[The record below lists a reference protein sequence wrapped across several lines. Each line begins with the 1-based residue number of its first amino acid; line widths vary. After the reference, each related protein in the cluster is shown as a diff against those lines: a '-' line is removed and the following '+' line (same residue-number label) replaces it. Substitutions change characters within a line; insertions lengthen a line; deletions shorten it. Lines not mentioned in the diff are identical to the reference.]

1 MVGAFEPNVD
11 ASTCRLR
18 PRKHVGEQGAGPP
31 GGGDGIGSPW
41 LAGRQRSHLE
51 TPVPGAFESDGPIDR
66 RQRAE
71 VLEGQR
77 GRVLH
82 RTADVK
88 GAVVRRDREVAA
100 DVVEVGWSQVRGEG
114 FGRRLGV
121 VRGGVDSPAP
131 CFTRKNRLNSL
142 VGPAL
147 RPGRGVPVTGAV
159 IGSSPGS
166 HPLSVSPYAE
176 PLGSRPLTMSDDRT
190 PAGTRNSR
198 AVYVHGRVPKT
209 SGTLQAP
216 Q

>member
-1 MVGAFEPNVD
+1 
-11 ASTCRLR
+11 
-18 PRKHVGEQGAGPP
+18 
-31 GGGDGIGSPW
+31 
-41 LAGRQRSHLE
+41 
-51 TPVPGAFESDGPIDR
+51 
-66 RQRAE
+66 
-71 VLEGQR
+71 
-77 GRVLH
+77 
-82 RTADVK
+82 VK

-147 RPGRGVPVTGAV
+147 RPGRGVRVTGAV
-159 IGSSPGS
+159 IGSLPWVASSIG
-166 HPLSVSPYAE
+166 E
-176 PLGSRPLTMSDDRT
+176 PLRRA
-190 PAGTRNSR
+190 AGIASP
-198 AVYVHGRVPKT
+198 YVHGRVSKT